1 MSDEEEVVV
10 SMEAPKKV
18 ILDSTILIRHLRKK
32 REEVALVREPEMDSE
47 LATTTLNTFEVYY
60 GAYKSRAVKQNLA
73 SAKGFLSTLT
83 LLTLDE
89 ESAEQA
95 GQVLADLES
104 RGQTIE
110 MRDLFIGCI
119 AVNKGF
125 AVLTHTKQ
133 HFERIPNLHVIT
145 PSELK

>member
-1 MSDEEEVVV
+1 
-10 SMEAPKKV
+10 MEAPKRV

-32 REEVALVREPEMDSE
+32 REEVALIRELEVGSE
-47 LATTTLNTFEVYY
+47 LATTTINTFEVYY
-60 GAYKSRAVKQNLA
+60 GAYKSRDIEQNLA
-73 SAKGFLSTLT
+73 SAKGFLSTLL
-83 LLTLDE
+83 LLTLDD

-95 GQVLADLES
+95 GQVLADLEL

-125 AVLTHTKQ
+125 AVLTHNKQ
-133 HFERIPNLHVIT
+133 HFERIPKLHVIT